1 MSTELA
7 TIEFTADQVDLV
19 KRTICWGA
27 TNDELTLFVQQCKR
41 TGLDPFSRQIH
52 AVKRWDAQQ
61 QREVMSI
68 QTGIDGFR
76 LIAERTG
83 KYAGNDDPVY
93 DVENAPHPNKATVTV
108 WKMVGGQRV
117 PFSRSAR
124 WAEFVQTKKG
134 GEVTKFWAKMP
145 YLMLGKVAEALA
157 LRAAFP
163 QELSGLYTSDEMPAT
178 AEHDENEPPQPP
190 QRTDPKQIP
199 GVKSGADLKPP
210 RDVPAEFAACTS
222 LAQLGSVWTGLSQAE
237 QRTHLAAKDKRKA
250 ELSEGEQS
258 RPPSAS
264 SATAA
269 DASATATSDLP
280 KRPRTLTTHYITDL
294 IFAVAEKLGVSEVTL
309 IEDVCAAISVESID
323 GITTDKMQAADAWLR
338 EQAVPA

>member
-1 MSTELA
+1 MSNELA
-7 TIEFTADQVDLV
+7 TIEFTSEQVELV
-19 KRTICWGA
+19 KRTICRGA
-27 TNDELTLFVQQCKR
+27 TNDELALFVQQCKR

-83 KYAGNDDPVY
+83 KYAGNDDPVF

-124 WAEFVQTKKG
+124 WSEFVQTKKDG
-134 GEVTKFWAKMP
+134 TPTRFWQKMP

-163 QELSGLYTSDEMPAT
+163 QELSGLYTSDEMPAGT
-178 AEHDENEPPQPP
+178 EQDEHDAPQLPP
-190 QRTDPKQIP
+190 RAVSDPRQIP
-199 GVKSGADLKPP
+199 GVKSGADI
-210 RDVPAEFAACTS
+210 RDIDAELMACPDLAS
-222 LAQLGSVWTGLSQAE
+222 LAATWGKLTKE
-237 QRTHLAAKDKRKA
+237 QQTRHVGAKDRRKA
-250 ELSEGEQS
+250 ELT
-258 RPPSAS
+258 RPAEPA
-264 SATAA
+264 
-269 DASATATSDLP
+269 
-280 KRPRTLTTHYITDL
+280 H
-294 IFAVAEKLGVSEVTL
+294 VAGVDDPAFDDEVT
-309 IEDVCAAISVESID
+309 
-323 GITTDKMQAADAWLR
+323 Q
-338 EQAVPA
+338 VPMG